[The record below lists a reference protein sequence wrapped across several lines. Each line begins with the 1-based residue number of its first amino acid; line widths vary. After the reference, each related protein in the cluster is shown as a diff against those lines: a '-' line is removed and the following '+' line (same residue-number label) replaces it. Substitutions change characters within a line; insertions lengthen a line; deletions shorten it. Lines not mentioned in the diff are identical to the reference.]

1 MRGSLVKRLIVIYLL
16 LVSGLFLL
24 LNTLGARGIQRKVI
38 KDREQELYAETVLI
52 MDEYLERY
60 YDNRIT
66 LPELLDNIKPVAQY
80 LDIRLW
86 ITSSSGKVVGDTS
99 PLNSSVIQLGEL
111 DPDFLH
117 ETFHRNVFF
126 KNVTEEPMLV
136 AVVPLTYQYMVKGYV
151 CALVS
156 MDSVAQQSNQYVEGL
171 NVIYLFVIGLLL
183 LVFIGVYFFLIHPL
197 KKTVKAARAYSL
209 GNFEKKLSIHG
220 GGEYKELADII
231 SYMGDTMYRFNE
243 YQREIIANISHDFRS
258 PLTSIKG
265 YAEAIKDGT
274 IGPDQQE
281 KYLDVVLFE
290 VERLTK
296 LTSNLLTLNTFDQK
310 GMILQPAEFELN
322 ETIKRLVG
330 TFEGTCKKKHLV
342 IQLLFSSKE
351 ILVRADKDKIE
362 QVIYNLVDNAIK
374 FSHTD
379 TVICVSVEEKGRKA
393 MVSVKDEG
401 IGIPKDELT
410 RIWERF
416 YKSDSSRGK
425 DKKGTG
431 LGLSIVKEIISA
443 HKENINVISTEE
455 AGTEF
460 VFTLPLVKTEEI

>member
-1 MRGSLVKRLIVIYLL
+1 MRSSLTRRLIVIYLL
-16 LVSGLFLL
+16 IVSVLFLL
-24 LNTLGARGIQRKVI
+24 VNTICADYIEKKVFEE
-38 KDREQELYAETVLI
+38 REQTLYTETVVI
-52 MDEYLERY
+52 IDQYLERY
-60 YDNRIT
+60 YENRIT
-66 LPELLDNIKPVAQY
+66 ISKLLENLTPVTD
-80 LDIRLW
+80 LLGVRLW
-86 ITSSSGKVVGDTS
+86 ITASWGKVVGDTA
-99 PLNSSVIQLGEL
+99 PLNSTVIEL
-111 DPDFLH
+111 ETLDADFLR
-117 ETFHRNVFF
+117 ETFHRNVYFRGI
-126 KNVTEEPMLV
+126 VEEPMLV
-136 AVVPLTYQYMVKGYV
+136 VVVPITYQYMVKGYA
-151 CALVS
+151 CTLVT
-156 MDSVAQQSNQYVEGL
+156 MDSVMQEVNDYIGDL
-171 NVIYLFVIGLLL
+171 NLIYLCVMILLL
-183 LVFIGVYFFLIHPL
+183 LVFIGVYCFMVLPL
-197 KKTVKAARAYSL
+197 KKTIADARAYSL
-209 GNFEKKLSIHG
+209 GNFEKKLSIRS
-220 GGEYKELADII
+220 GGEHRELADII

-274 IGPDQQE
+274 IPPEQQE

-310 GMILQPAEFELN
+310 GMLLQPTEFDIN
-322 ETIKRLVG
+322 EIIKNLVR

-342 IQLLFSSKE
+342 IQLVFSSKE
-351 ILVRADKDKIE
+351 IFVQADKDKIE

-374 FSHTD
+374 FSHAD
-379 TVICVSVEEKGRKA
+379 TEICISVEEKGRKA

-401 IGIPKDELT
+401 VGIPKEDLT
-410 RIWERF
+410 KIWDRF

-431 LGLSIVKEIISA
+431 LGLSIVKEIITA

-460 VFTLPLVKTEEI
+460 VFTLPLVKTEEN